1 MLQRCFDVKIQRE
14 MLQTFHWHEGYEI
27 IAEFLFWIA
36 LFPKVSNVTNN
47 WFSSKLQDKDEW
59 VELSLFYPL
68 YKSSDKT
75 NPRIYLGT
83 TWRGPTPG
91 WEPLVHLKQL

>member
-47 WFSSKLQDKDEW
+47 
-59 VELSLFYPL
+59 
-68 YKSSDKT
+68 
-75 NPRIYLGT
+75 
-83 TWRGPTPG
+83 
-91 WEPLVHLKQL
+91 